1 MGRITKIPCDGAI
14 YTVRTDPYG
23 SVTEMDTNAGADEPP
38 ESDDTLSG
46 QRARYAQML
55 QELTEFEEAI
65 ARAEERNFLG
75 DHSEEFD
82 VERDEESD
90 LF

>member
-1 MGRITKIPCDGAI
+1 MARITKIPCDGAI

-23 SVTEMDTNAGADEPP
+23 SVTEIDTNAGADEAL
-38 ESDDTLSG
+38 ESDVSLNE

-55 QELTEFEEAI
+55 QELNEFEETI
-65 ARAEERNFLG
+65 ARAEERNFLA